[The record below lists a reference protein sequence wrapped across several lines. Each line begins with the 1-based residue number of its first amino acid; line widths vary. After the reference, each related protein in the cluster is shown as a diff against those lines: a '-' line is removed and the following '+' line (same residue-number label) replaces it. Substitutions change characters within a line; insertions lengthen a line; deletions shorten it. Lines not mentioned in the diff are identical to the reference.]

1 MIDLTIPQFEL
12 GHIGITIGV
21 IQKTTPP
28 EIQNILRRHCECDWG
43 DLGEED
49 KESNNIALIEG
60 TRLVSSYH
68 VSGEKIYITT
78 EADRSLTLIQLAEE
92 Y

>member
-1 MIDLTIPQFEL
+1 MIDLTIPQFAL
-12 GHIGITIGV
+12 GRIGITIGV
-21 IQKTTPP
+21 TQIATPP

-49 KESNNIALIEG
+49 KELNNIALIEG
-60 TRLVSSYH
+60 TRLVSAYH
-68 VSGEKIYITT
+68 ISGEKIYIIT
-78 EADRSLTLIQLAEE
+78 EADRSHTLIQLAEE